1 MSMAHDFKGSSRLEV
16 LAKVSGCVVA
26 VVLPPRGSEYEVCR
40 GARDCYTCR
49 CFEDPL
55 KDLVTISLSSVDLS
69 GGFGYDL

>member
-1 MSMAHDFKGSSRLEV
+1 MANGVPAMSTADDFKGSSRLEV

-26 VVLPPRGSEYEVCR
+26 VVLPPRGSECEVCR

-55 KDLVTISLSSVDLS
+55 PE
-69 GGFGYDL
+69 GFGND